1 MSAWGHRA
9 RLLLNLFSTAQATKH
24 SPHPGTSQRLD
35 GARGRCLG
43 FSFKFKKLTW
53 KVWRGMKSFLLSLRR
68 PRPRLHNFY
77 PFQRVLWTV
86 NSMELAQR
94 KTTKCLNFTFLAVQ
108 DIAIGDL
115 EPWYWGFATDSVC
128 NSCDVYY
135 CIWFHC
141 VGHLTSSF
149 FKPWLGLSIGFVRK
163 SKLMCSIDDFVLEYR
178 FARLVICFGE
188 VWWGGRPHLRR
199 SVEVWWRVVIRS

>member
-1 MSAWGHRA
+1 MSVVSIWAPGA
-9 RLLLNLFSTAQATKH
+9 TEQDCSSTYSQLLNCSGHQAL
-24 SPHPGTSQRLD
+24 SSPGTSQRLD
-35 GARGRCLG
+35 SARGRCLG

-115 EPWYWGFATDSVC
+115 EPWTLIKSDIEGLQLTAFAIHAMFITAYMIPLCGTPDQL
-128 NSCDVYY
+128 
-135 CIWFHC
+135 IFQ
-141 VGHLTSSF
+141 TM
-149 FKPWLGLSIGFVRK
+149 IG
-163 SKLMCSIDDFVLEYR
+163 IINW
-178 FARLVICFGE
+178 IC
-188 VWWGGRPHLRR
+188 
-199 SVEVWWRVVIRS
+199 